1 MAMLTRAIP
10 VLHVASSAA
19 ATKFY
24 CGALGF
30 RQDFAYRP
38 TTDADP
44 CYMGL
49 SRDSA
54 ELHLSSFAG
63 DGVPGGLVYLLVD
76 EVDVLH
82 QELLRTGVQVDMAPT
97 DQSWGNREMYVRD
110 ADGNKIAF
118 VQPNA
123 GPETTGG

>member
-1 MAMLTRAIP
+1 MLKQAIP

-19 ATKFY
+19 AVKFY

-30 RQDFAYRP
+30 GQDFAFRP
-38 TTDADP
+38 TTHADP

-63 DGVPGGLVYLLVD
+63 DGVPGCSVYLLVD
-76 EVDVLH
+76 DVDALYE
-82 QELLRTGVQVDMAPT
+82 ELLRKGVHVDMAPT

-110 ADGNKIAF
+110 ADGNEMAF
-118 VQPNA
+118 VQSNA
-123 GPETTGG
+123 PVAKGG